1 MRKWFRLVFPGLL
14 LGVAGAMP
22 PESTAQESADPDLF
36 ELEVEYV
43 YGRNRGPKMGYTKPE
58 VFDPINDKLYRAGYK
73 NYRPIGVPVELKK
86 VDAMTRVKTM
96 QTIIACADGW
106 FWPFSRT
113 ARNNEPAGL
122 EIEILQEIANKHGW
136 TVEMSWVNMATRF
149 GPGAPG
155 GAYDLS
161 INRGVCDLVMGLTI
175 SGDDHHMAPNGLE
188 FTKPFMSTGYVMVTQ
203 GPARQAKNLDDIKRM
218 NLRVG
223 LPAYSPMS
231 EYAAAH
237 GIPHDTF
244 FQNYRVVDAM
254 IQRQVDAAMIW
265 SGSISQAK
273 LDRPEAEFEMVKG
286 YVPIPEMRWNSAWV
300 IKKREVDFKKFIDDA
315 FTEML
320 RTGEIKRIVER
331 YGMPF
336 FPPVEQ

>member
-1 MRKWFRLVFPGLL
+1 MRKWFRLVL
-14 LGVAGAMP
+14 LGSLFTLVGAMP
-22 PESTAQESADPDLF
+22 SASIGQESADPELF

-73 NYRPIGVPVELKK
+73 SYRPIGVPVELKK

-96 QTIIACADGW
+96 KTIIACADGW

-122 EIEILQEIANKHGW
+122 EIEILQEIAKKHDW
-136 TVEMSWVNMATRF
+136 TVEMVWVNMATRF

-155 GAYDLS
+155 GAYDQS
-161 INRGVCDLVMGLTI
+161 INRGMCDLVMGLTI
-175 SGDDHHMAPNGLE
+175 SGDDHHMGPNALE
-188 FTKPFMSTGYVMVTQ
+188 FTKPFMSTGYVLVTQ
-203 GPARQAKNLDDIKRM
+203 GPARKARNLDDIGRLG
-218 NLRVG
+218 LRVG

-231 EYAAAH
+231 EYAAAND
-237 GIPHDTF
+237 IPHDTF
-244 FQNYRVVDAM
+244 FQNYRVIDAM
-254 IQRQVDAAMIW
+254 IRRDVDAAMIW

-273 LDRPEAEFEMVKG
+273 LDRPEAEFEMAKG
-286 YVPIPEMRWNSAWV
+286 YEPIAEMRWNSAWV
-300 IKKREVDFKKFIDDA
+300 VKKREVDFKKFIDEA
-315 FTEML
+315 FVEML
-320 RTGEIKRIVER
+320 ETGQIKRIVER

-336 FPPVEQ
+336 FPPVAD